1 MTTHANHGPG
11 SQHARQRFA
20 SAARRVRSVSDC
32 TLRCN
37 RAASVDGEGC
47 RVAVLRSAIV
57 VFGVLL
63 MAVIPANAVDLDQLT
78 VVTLARDGSWGVAR
92 AGSQGP
98 AIAAAI
104 RTCRAMAGTAS
115 DCGAQFTTVRSGWVI
130 ASLCGGRKIVVA
142 AETREAAEQAML
154 LREYNLKPLHGP
166 DMPPCRRVVTVNPTG
181 ATVTPERQ
189 DLGEPEATLARP

>member
-1 MTTHANHGPG
+1 
-11 SQHARQRFA
+11 
-20 SAARRVRSVSDC
+20 
-32 TLRCN
+32 
-37 RAASVDGEGC
+37 
-47 RVAVLRSAIV
+47 
-57 VFGVLL
+57 LL
-63 MAVIPANAVDLDQLT
+63 TAVIPASAVDLDELT

-104 RTCRAMAGTAS
+104 RACRAMAGTAS

-130 ASLCGGRKIVVA
+130 ASLCGVRKVIAA

-189 DLGEPEATLARP
+189 DLGRRLPLVCATFRHSLVRPLPSQRRREIVARRWRPAMDG